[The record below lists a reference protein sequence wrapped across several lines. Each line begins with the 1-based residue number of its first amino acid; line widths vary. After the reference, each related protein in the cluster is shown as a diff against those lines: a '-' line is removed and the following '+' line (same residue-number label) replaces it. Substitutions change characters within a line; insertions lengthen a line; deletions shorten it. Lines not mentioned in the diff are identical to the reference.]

1 MSLIQVGMLISL
13 FLFCSSAEDEY
24 FPVVIT
30 SLLVGN
36 ISFFFCETRVYGP
49 GFKNQKKGC
58 IFSFFFSF
66 YHHLRLYHSFPFLSF
81 YKAAVP
87 LKHAGVFRLRVGA
100 QVQVGS
106 EYGP

>member
-36 ISFFFCETRVYGP
+36 ISFFSVKP
-49 GFKNQKKGC
+49 GFMDLGLKIKRKGV
-58 IFSFFFSF
+58 FFLFFFLFTTTSG
-66 YHHLRLYHSFPFLSF
+66 YITVFPF
-81 YKAAVP
+81 
-87 LKHAGVFRLRVGA
+87 
-100 QVQVGS
+100 
-106 EYGP
+106 

>member
-58 IFSFFFSF
+58 IFSFFFF
-66 YHHLRLYHSFPFLSF
+66 FLPPPQVISQF
-81 YKAAVP
+81 SLFKF
-87 LKHAGVFRLRVGA
+87 LK
-100 QVQVGS
+100 S
-106 EYGP
+106 SSSS